1 MEGRLQRYPYWS
13 QARIRWKSLQQQW
26 KGETS
31 FFEWGQIVLTLKYLC
46 DFLKF
51 SQELY
56 QTVVGD
62 RLLHLESPTK
72 AVKWGETA
80 TTVGVYRGNLVVI
93 RKVNKKSVDMNRTIL
108 KELNAVRIKL
118 YSKYS
123 NYIIEIE
130 LIYLLTNRRQLIK
143 NSLLL

>member
-1 MEGRLQRYPYWS
+1 MWLF
-13 QARIRWKSLQQQW
+13 
-26 KGETS
+26 
-31 FFEWGQIVLTLKYLC
+31 FFE
-46 DFLKF
+46 F

-62 RLLHLESPTK
+62 RLLHHESPTK
-72 AVKWGETA
+72 TVKWVETA

-123 NYIIEIE
+123 DYIIGIE
-130 LIYLLTNRRQLIK
+130 LIYVLIDK
-143 NSLLL
+143 

>member
-1 MEGRLQRYPYWS
+1 M
-13 QARIRWKSLQQQW
+13 
-26 KGETS
+26 
-31 FFEWGQIVLTLKYLC
+31 TLKYLC

-130 LIYLLTNRRQLIK
+130 LIYLFTLED
-143 NSLLL
+143 NS